1 MPEYSLKTPICP
13 PSLINTNYFYYIK
26 SRLYSNADKC
36 TNIAS
41 SNQCLVNEQNK
52 GLWSGSCEGGSGNFY
67 KCCCNN
73 QTNSPV
79 SSVPYYGE
87 TNDNYPPPEGVCP
100 IGSRREW
107 RNGAEINPNECA
119 NICNPPPP
127 PDPTAPLF
135 CDLSQNCKYGTL
147 EELGVSPVLATT
159 FEQGGSL
166 RSGLTKSECNYLCDD
181 VYVCKDSVPV
191 SVKGKYTDP
200 DDCVSGEGVYCFKSG
215 DRIYEQC
222 LSEGVSPDQ
231 FAYYYCSS
239 PSYDC
244 NKTFQTFS
252 DLESC
257 ENTVRGKCYRMSD
270 SCEAECPPEGLS
282 QYHWCNPMGGCSSG
296 NYLSEEECEQGGE
309 GRVCYSDFGSCFA
322 ACGSSSSD
330 IISCDFP
337 DTGPGNDISVDLEAD
352 PQCVPVRSAN
362 YQSNLSWKIDVGN
375 SCGEG
380 EEPTNNNFSCT
391 ACNMPTPTALTG
403 STTVSPTRT
412 TEYGISCTR
421 ASYRCCW
428 EENEDYSCNCVGE
441 GEERICQTCT
451 REITVCDDGH
461 GASTGTAKTTIRVV
475 PTPVI
480 QSFTANP
487 VDILYIAED
496 KVGESGYNKPSTL
509 SWISLAEQFS
519 FPITISC
526 AITRDDGGLEFVSQ
540 SQNDSRPV
548 SPSRTTV
555 YTLQCRNSDSEEPET
570 CYADSEA
577 ENATVR
583 VFGAGIEE
591 LGPQPEP
598 QTYLEG
604 FGKKI
609 GQIIDGFWNLSE

>member
-1 MPEYSLKTPICP
+1 M
-13 PSLINTNYFYYIK
+13 YFYRIT
-26 SRLYSNADKC
+26 SRLYSLADKC

-352 PQCVPVRSAN
+352 PQCVPVR
-362 YQSNLSWKIDVGN
+362 
-375 SCGEG
+375 
-380 EEPTNNNFSCT
+380 
-391 ACNMPTPTALTG
+391 
-403 STTVSPTRT
+403 
-412 TEYGISCTR
+412 
-421 ASYRCCW
+421 
-428 EENEDYSCNCVGE
+428 
-441 GEERICQTCT
+441 
-451 REITVCDDGH
+451 
-461 GASTGTAKTTIRVV
+461 
-475 PTPVI
+475 
-480 QSFTANP
+480 
-487 VDILYIAED
+487 
-496 KVGESGYNKPSTL
+496 
-509 SWISLAEQFS
+509 
-519 FPITISC
+519 
-526 AITRDDGGLEFVSQ
+526 
-540 SQNDSRPV
+540 
-548 SPSRTTV
+548 
-555 YTLQCRNSDSEEPET
+555 
-570 CYADSEA
+570 
-577 ENATVR
+577 
-583 VFGAGIEE
+583 
-591 LGPQPEP
+591 
-598 QTYLEG
+598 
-604 FGKKI
+604 
-609 GQIIDGFWNLSE
+609 